1 MKVSSLLLK
10 LCGTCTND
18 FLFYEQ
24 EFYCNRVELNSK
36 DNTFVRIHSTV
47 KLDMVDRKAKLN
59 DGGTITYDECV
70 IATGK
75 HFMPNE
81 ICLKKSQ

>member
-1 MKVSSLLLK
+1 
-10 LCGTCTND
+10 
-18 FLFYEQ
+18 
-24 EFYCNRVELNSK
+24 
-36 DNTFVRIHSTV
+36 
-47 KLDMVDRKAKLN
+47 MVDRKAKLN